1 MDAGLRDNYG
11 LETTIRFLQVFQSWI
26 QENTSGVVLIQIR
39 DRKIAGWEPF
49 ESDNITEIATKPV
62 LLLQY
67 NWYKM
72 QEYSQNDLLC
82 LSQQILGKQF
92 YKLSFQY
99 LPKKED
105 ARAALNFHLT
115 KSEKLDINEALF
127 SSNNQRSFQFFQEL
141 LTPRTIPPAR

>member
-1 MDAGLRDNYG
+1 M
-11 LETTIRFLQVFQSWI
+11 
-26 QENTSGVVLIQIR
+26 
-39 DRKIAGWEPF
+39 
-49 ESDNITEIATKPV
+49 

-82 LSQQILGKQF
+82 LSQQILGKHF

-105 ARAALNFHLT
+105 AKAALNFHLT
-115 KSEKLDINEALF
+115 RSEKLDINEAMF
-127 SSNNQRSFQFFQEL
+127 SDNNQQSFDYFKEL
-141 LTPRTIPPAR
+141 LKPRTIPAAR